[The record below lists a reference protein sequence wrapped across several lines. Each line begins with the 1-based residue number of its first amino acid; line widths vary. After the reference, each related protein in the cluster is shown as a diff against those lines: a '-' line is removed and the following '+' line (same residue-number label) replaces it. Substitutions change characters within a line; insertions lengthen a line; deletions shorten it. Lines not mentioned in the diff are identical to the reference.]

1 MSIRTSK
8 AAKQGQARTRT
19 GKDGKPRTMTPSPPE
34 VQKCSLRWGNG
45 PSQRR
50 RCSDLPQG
58 RVARLRSR
66 RIDQPQFEITAVTSW
81 APTMSSPFTS
91 MIGLTEPQ
99 ALNTSVMSSASTM
112 PSRL

>member
-1 MSIRTSK
+1 MPRPMTS
-8 AAKQGQARTRT
+8 
-19 GKDGKPRTMTPSPPE
+19 PPPE

-58 RVARLRSR
+58 RVAQLRIR